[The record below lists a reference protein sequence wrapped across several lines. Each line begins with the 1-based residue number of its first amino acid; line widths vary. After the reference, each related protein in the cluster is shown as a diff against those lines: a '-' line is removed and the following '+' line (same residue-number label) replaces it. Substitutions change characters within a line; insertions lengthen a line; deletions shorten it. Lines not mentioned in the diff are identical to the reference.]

1 MNFVVALY
9 AAILF
14 FVLSPNVLLRLPP
27 KGSIKVVAAVHAVV
41 FGLVLFFTGELVWH
55 MSMGMMPMKKEGFKE
70 GASCTK
76 QCNTSSPYYPTCVD
90 NGGTMKCC
98 TDSTGKSCL
107 V

>member
-27 KGSIKVVAAVHAVV
+27 KGSTMVVAAVHAVV
-41 FGLVLFFTGELVWH
+41 FGVVLLLTCKFVWQ

-70 GASCTK
+70 GA
-76 QCNTSSPYYPTCVD
+76 CNCGPNYSICKKVKGID
-90 NGGTMKCC
+90 KCC
-98 TDSTGKSCL
+98 NASGSCKSPKN
-107 V
+107 